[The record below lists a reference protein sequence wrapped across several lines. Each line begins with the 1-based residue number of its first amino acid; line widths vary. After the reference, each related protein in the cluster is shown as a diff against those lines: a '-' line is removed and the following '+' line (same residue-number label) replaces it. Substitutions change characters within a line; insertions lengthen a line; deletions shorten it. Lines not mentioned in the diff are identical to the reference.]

1 MCKGE
6 RGQKKKKKHKNKNK
20 NKEEEEEEREK
31 KKCRRE
37 RKKKDESMQGRKREW
52 MCNKIQF
59 FCFSF
64 FATMHSY
71 RWLGTVAIS

>member
-6 RGQKKKKKHKNKNK
+6 RGQKKKNTKTKTKTKKKKK
-20 NKEEEEEEREK
+20 KKQSVGEKEE
-31 KKCRRE
+31 
-37 RKKKDESMQGRKREW
+37 KKKDESMQGRKREW

-64 FATMHSY
+64 FAIMHRY
-71 RWLGTVAIS
+71 RWLCTIARS

>member
-6 RGQKKKKKHKNKNK
+6 RGQKKKNKTKQNAG
-20 NKEEEEEEREK
+20 EK
-31 KKCRRE
+31 KEK
-37 RKKKDESMQGRKREW
+37 KKKDESMQGRKREW